1 MDTIAVVG
9 CFAAAAAERG
19 KSNVLKQNQRD
30 GG

>member
-9 CFAAAAAERG
+9 CFAAAAERG
-19 KSNVLKQNQRD
+19 KSNVLKQKQRD